1 MSLNAAPLAQL
12 DPAVHAII
20 AGELARQQS
29 HLELIASENFTY
41 PAVIEAMGSVLT
53 NKYAEG
59 YPGKRWYGG
68 CEQVDKVEVLAI
80 ERAKQLFHAEH
91 ANVQP
96 HSGSQAN
103 FAVYTAVLSPGDK
116 ILGMNLSHGG
126 HLTHG
131 NPANFSGK
139 LYNFS
144 QYGVREDNGL
154 IDYDELAAIALREKP
169 KMITVGASAYSRIID
184 FARMGEIARSVG
196 ALLFADIAHIAGL
209 VATGHHP
216 SPFPHADFVTTTT
229 HKTLRGPRGGLTMCK
244 AAHAKAIDSA
254 VFPGG
259 QGGPLMHVIAAK
271 AVCFGECLKPDFKDY
286 SGQVIKNA
294 QALAAAMTA
303 RGYKINSGG
312 TDNHLMLVDLRAKFP
327 DLTGKV
333 AQETLDKANIT
344 CNKNTVPF
352 ETRSPFQA
360 SGIRLGS
367 PAMTTRGMK
376 EADMN
381 EIAGLIDGVLA
392 AIGKPDE
399 AAVIAATKT
408 KVVALTSRF
417 PLPYKL

>member
-12 DPAVHAII
+12 DPAVAAAI
-20 AGELARQQS
+20 ASEFNRQA
-29 HLELIASENFTY
+29 HHIELIASENFTY
-41 PAVIEAMGSVLT
+41 PAVMEAQGSVLT

-68 CEQVDKVEVLAI
+68 CEFVDQVELLAI
-80 ERAKQLFHAEH
+80 ERAKQLFGAEH

-96 HSGSQAN
+96 HSGAQAN
-103 FAVYTAVLSPGDK
+103 TAVYAAMLQPGDK
-116 ILGMNLSHGG
+116 VLGMNLSHGG

-139 LYNFS
+139 LYQFC

-154 IDYDELAAIALREKP
+154 IDYDELAAVARREQP

-209 VATGHHP
+209 VASGHHP
-216 SPFPHADFVTTTT
+216 SPVPHADFVTTTT
-229 HKTLRGPRGGLTMCK
+229 HKTLRGPRGGLILCRT
-244 AAHAKAIDSA
+244 AHAKAIDSA
-254 VFPGG
+254 VFPGT

-271 AVCFGECLKPDFKDY
+271 AVCFGECLKPDFKAY
-286 SGQVIKNA
+286 SAQVIQNSR
-294 QALAAAMTA
+294 ALAASMIR
-303 RGYKINSGG
+303 RGYNIVAGG
-312 TDNHLMLVDLRAKFP
+312 TDNHLMLVDLRAKLP
-327 DLTGKV
+327 NLTGKV
-333 AQETLDKANIT
+333 AQETLDRANIT

-376 EADMN
+376 EAEME
-381 EIAGLIDGVLA
+381 EIAGLIDGVLV
-392 AIGKPDE
+392 AIGTEQE
-399 AAVIAATKT
+399 AAVLAATKA
-408 KVVALTSRF
+408 KVISLTGRF

>member
-1 MSLNAAPLAQL
+1 MSLNATPLPQL
-12 DPAVHAII
+12 DPAVFAAI
-20 AGELARQQS
+20 AGEFHRQAN

-41 PAVIEAMGSVLT
+41 PAVLAATGSVLT

-68 CEQVDKVEVLAI
+68 CEFVDQVENLAI
-80 ERAKQLFHAEH
+80 ERAKQLFGADH

-103 FAVYTAVLSPGDK
+103 FAVYTAMLQPGDK

-139 LYNFS
+139 LYQFC
-144 QYGVREDNGL
+144 QYGVREDSGR
-154 IDYDELAAIALREKP
+154 IDYDELAAVAAREQP
-169 KMITVGASAYSRIID
+169 RMITVGASAYSRLID

-209 VATGHHP
+209 VASGHHP

-244 AAHAKAIDSA
+244 AAYAKAIDSA

-271 AVCFGECLKPDFKDY
+271 AVCFGECLKPEFTEY
-286 SGQVIKNA
+286 SAQIIRNA
-294 QALAAAMTA
+294 QALAAGMTR
-303 RGYKINSGG
+303 RGYHIVSGG
-312 TDNHLMLVDLRAKFP
+312 TDNHLMLVDLRAKLP
-327 DLTGKV
+327 ALTGKV
-333 AQETLDKANIT
+333 AQETLDRANIT

-360 SGIRLGS
+360 SGIRLGT
-367 PAMTTRGMK
+367 PAMTTRGLK
-376 EADMN
+376 EAEME
-381 EIAGLIDGVLA
+381 EIAGLIDGVLV
-392 AIGKPDE
+392 AIGTPAE
-399 AAVIAATKT
+399 AAVLAATKE
-408 KVVALTSRF
+408 KVIALTSRF